1 MKVAAKLPFLHLD
14 AVHQDA
20 VHLGRRCGSAGV
32 SSGSKAKSNE
42 EAARKVL
49 RAHSRRQSFK
59 ASPEDKK
66 KKDRKLSLL
75 DTKGND
81 NNPL

>member
-1 MKVAAKLPFLHLD
+1 MNQFEVFANEHIQELM
-14 AVHQDA
+14 
-20 VHLGRRCGSAGV
+20 GV
-32 SSGSKAKSNE
+32 DE